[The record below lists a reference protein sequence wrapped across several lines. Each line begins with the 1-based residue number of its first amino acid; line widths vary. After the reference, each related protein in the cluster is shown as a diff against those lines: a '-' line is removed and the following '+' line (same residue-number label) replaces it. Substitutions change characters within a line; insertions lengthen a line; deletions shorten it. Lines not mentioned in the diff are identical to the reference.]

1 MGKPLNQI
9 LAGEMEVL
17 VTENFTGVEAE
28 WWWERRMDGGVEICQ
43 ELNPGTM
50 VAEMAGA
57 FGRDIRDVRRVTV
70 ASLGLEDFDPVVLTF
85 EIPWNTTTDEAAE
98 SLAYRSSTANGL
110 AGNIYR
116 RLAMALRDEFG

>member
-1 MGKPLNQI
+1 MCKPLNRI
-9 LAGEMEVL
+9 LSGEMEAL

-43 ELNPGTM
+43 ELNPGTV

-57 FGRDIRDVRRVTV
+57 FGRDIRDVRRVAV

-85 EIPWNTTTDEAAE
+85 EISWNTTSDEAAE

-110 AGNIYR
+110 ADNIYR
-116 RLAMALRDEFG
+116 HLARALRGEPG